1 MIFILSGGSLPPGH
15 LSFLFLRQFFFLL
28 SDYILRHS
36 FHRVKYL

>member
-28 SDYILRHS
+28 SDYIFTAFFS
-36 FHRVKYL
+36 